1 MTQPQTLNEDDLYR
15 TSSQYRLWSFSPESL
30 AALRQKTHSLAIA
43 RAQQYAGN
51 DKTALDC
58 LTLEECL
65 RLVQRYLDQIRT
77 TNDHFKWPVTV
88 KATAV
93 QYLARFY
100 LSNSPIT
107 YPPKEIYKTVL
118 FLAGKTEGTHMKLSE
133 YGRRIST
140 PVEEIMAPEYKIMQA
155 LRFTLDI
162 RQPYRGLKG
171 VLMELL
177 NLAEGKVGGVEGV
190 VTAGAEA
197 LQEEMM
203 SLEAPANEAA
213 TKWRLP
219 ASGSVEIK
227 HITDRV
233 NAAYSAART
242 ILDGP
247 ALLTD
252 AYFLYTPSQ
261 LLLSSLQIADPPLT
275 TFYLRTKLPLHSDL
289 RPKILATISACAEL
303 LGSYSPT
310 QILSK
315 DARAA
320 LEEKLEGCRD
330 PSTRDLV
337 GAHAVAKRGGD
348 DSEAEEKARRKKA
361 AREKLAR
368 DGEDLFGPSLG
379 GKG

>member
-30 AALRQKTHSLAIA
+30 AALRQKTHDLAIA
-43 RAQQYAGN
+43 RAQQYAP
-51 DKTALDC
+51 DKTTLDC

-155 LRFTLDI
+155 LRFTLDV

-177 NLAEGKVGGVEGV
+177 NLAGGKVGEVEGV
-190 VTAGAEA
+190 VTDGAEA

-203 SLEAPANEAA
+203 SLEAPPNEAP
-213 TKWRLP
+213 TKWRMP
-219 ASGSVEIK
+219 AHGNVETK

-233 NAAYSAART
+233 NAAYASART

-261 LLLSSLQIADPPLT
+261 LLLAALQIADPPLT
-275 TFYLRTKLPLHSDL
+275 SFYLRTKLPLHSDL

-320 LEEKLEGCRD
+320 LEMKLEGCRD

-337 GAHAVAKRGGD
+337 GAHAVAKRGGGD
-348 DSEAEEKARRKKA
+348 DSEAEEKARRKKV

>member
-43 RAQQYAGN
+43 RAQQYAP

-155 LRFTLDI
+155 LRFTLDT

-177 NLAEGKVGGVEGV
+177 NLAEGKLGEVEGV
-190 VTAGAEA
+190 VTDGAEA

-203 SLEAPANEAA
+203 GLESPPNEAP
-213 TKWRLP
+213 TKWRMP
-219 ASGSVEIK
+219 ASNNVETK

-233 NAAYSAART
+233 NAAYAAART

-320 LEEKLEGCRD
+320 LEMKLEGCRD

-337 GAHAVAKRGGD
+337 GAHATAKRGGD
-348 DSEAEEKARRKKA
+348 DSEAEEKARRKKL

>member
-43 RAQQYAGN
+43 RAQQYAL

-140 PVEEIMAPEYKIMQA
+140 PVEEIMAPEYKVMQA
-155 LRFTLDI
+155 LRFTLDV

-177 NLAEGKVGGVEGV
+177 NLAEGKVGEVDGV
-190 VTAGAEA
+190 VTDRAEA
-197 LQEEMM
+197 LQEEMLG
-203 SLEAPANEAA
+203 LEAPTNEAA
-213 TKWRLP
+213 TKWRMP
-219 ASGSVEIK
+219 TSGNVEIK

-261 LLLSSLQIADPPLT
+261 LLLASLQIADPPLT
-275 TFYLRTKLPLHSDL
+275 NFYLRTKLPLHSDL
-289 RPKILATISACAEL
+289 RPKILATISTCAEL
-303 LGSYSPT
+303 LESYSPT

-320 LEEKLEGCRD
+320 LEMKLEGCRD